1 MDRNVASIA
10 VSAATAAAC
19 LRVREAHWL
28 DLRHFSSGTKVEASA
43 GASSGGEAEEEV
55 EVEVEAFAWLPSS
68 PASPSPLPSSPSP
81 WPHVP
86 FCFSPSSFFSKG
98 RAIAGCHL
106 PFRETKWNGENGLR
120 EREKSEFFLG
130 GGKGFL
136 LRKLK

>member
-28 DLRHFSSGTKVEASA
+28 DLRHLSSGTKVEASA

-106 PFRETKWNGENGLR
+106 PFGKQNGT
-120 EREKSEFFLG
+120 
-130 GGKGFL
+130 GKMV
-136 LRKLK
+136 